1 MDRLERCRYGYQGS
15 IEAVFEAAGIETL
28 SVETGVEIFVNE
40 ALAGGKRRVLGC
52 GSLGL
57 MDRFDSFREAP
68 LRLTPEMSAMIA
80 DPSRFP
86 FIHKVLEFR
95 KIIIY

>member
-1 MDRLERCRYGYQGS
+1 
-15 IEAVFEAAGIETL
+15 
-28 SVETGVEIFVNE
+28 
-40 ALAGGKRRVLGC
+40 
-52 GSLGL
+52 

-86 FIHKVLEFR
+86 FIHK
-95 KIIIY
+95 